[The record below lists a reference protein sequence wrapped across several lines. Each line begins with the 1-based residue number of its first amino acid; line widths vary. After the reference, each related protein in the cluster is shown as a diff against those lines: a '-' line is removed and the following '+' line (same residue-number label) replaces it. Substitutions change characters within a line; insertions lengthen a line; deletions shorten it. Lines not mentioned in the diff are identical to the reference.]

1 MFLLAHFPRF
11 GGHYALEILDIH
23 AGTPTALCFA
33 LCAELRDLSISSTV
47 TWLETWP

>member
-23 AGTPTALCFA
+23 AGTSHSAV
-33 LCAELRDLSISSTV
+33 LRPV
-47 TWLETWP
+47 C